1 MANGIPPSQL
11 DSALSA
17 ILEEYAGEVYEGAKR
32 AVDATAKAVDREIR
46 RHITFRDR
54 TSDYRRS
61 FALRKKG
68 SKTNNTYGKT
78 WYAKGGQWRLT
89 HLLENG
95 HLNRDGSW
103 TRGYPHIVYG
113 EKLAL
118 RMLPEEMEKE
128 LER

>member
-1 MANGIPPSQL
+1 MGKGISPSQL

-17 ILEEYAGEVYEGAKR
+17 VLEDYSTEVYEGVKR
-32 AVDATAKAVDREIR
+32 AVDTTAKAVDKEIR

-54 TSDYRRS
+54 TGDYRRA

-68 SKTNNTYGKT
+68 SKGTGTYGKT

-89 HLLENG
+89 HLLEHG

-103 TRGYPHIVYG
+103 TRGYPHIAYG

-118 RMLPEEMEKE
+118 RMLPEETEKE
-128 LER
+128 LTR